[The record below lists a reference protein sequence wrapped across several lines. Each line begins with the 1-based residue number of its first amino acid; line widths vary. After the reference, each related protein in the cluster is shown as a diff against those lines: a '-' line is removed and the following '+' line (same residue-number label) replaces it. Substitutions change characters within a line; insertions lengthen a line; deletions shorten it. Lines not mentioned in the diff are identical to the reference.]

1 MATHIGQEYVVGKV
15 LHQSKIKVLPTQM
28 HLVGGAEY
36 VRQSMLITKG
46 DDKIEL
52 IKPLVFDILG
62 KLLRTSL
69 Y

>member
-1 MATHIGQEYVVGKV
+1 MIETI
-15 LHQSKIKVLPTQM
+15 VLPTQM

-52 IKPLVFDILG
+52 IKLLVFEILG
-62 KLLRTSL
+62 KFLRISL